1 MGLWTC
7 KLEHHG
13 WTRLLARAPWRHM
26 NVASGSL
33 TSADL
38 VLKLQGLIFA
48 TIFPF
53 GYFLKFGVA
62 WHDAGQPF
70 NLTDVKFH
78 PVRVAAS
85 DHHPPACQQDVA
97 SVHSTGT

>member
-1 MGLWTC
+1 MGLMAVP
-7 KLEHHG
+7 KDKYLKYY
-13 WTRLLARAPWRHM
+13 
-26 NVASGSL
+26 SY
-33 TSADL
+33 

-85 DHHPPACQQDVA
+85 DPPPPACQQDVA